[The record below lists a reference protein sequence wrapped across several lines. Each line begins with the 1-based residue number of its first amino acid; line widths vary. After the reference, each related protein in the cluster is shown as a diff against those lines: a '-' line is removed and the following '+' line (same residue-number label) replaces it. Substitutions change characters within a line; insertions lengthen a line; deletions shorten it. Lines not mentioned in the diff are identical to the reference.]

1 MFDMKKRHSL
11 NHYFAVVCSKK
22 KSISLMAYETGGN
35 LVLHTLLK

>member
-22 KSISLMAYETGGN
+22 KSISLMAYETGGI
-35 LVLHTLLK
+35 LMIHTLLK